1 MNRGFPRRLLAEGL
15 GTAALLTV
23 VVGSGIMGE
32 ALAKGNDAVA
42 LLANSLATGCGL
54 TVLILTLGPVSG
66 AHFNPAVS
74 LVAALDGGLRW
85 TEAGAYC
92 LVQFAGAVVGVAMAH
107 MMFALPIITASVKAR
122 TGPAQWLAEA
132 VATFG
137 LVAAIQGCAR
147 QPITVVCLAI
157 GAYITSAYWFT
168 ASTSFAN
175 PAVTFARSLTDTFA
189 GIRLSDAPAFMAAQ
203 LIGAMAG
210 LCLAKVLWPKSS
222 AS

>member
-1 MNRGFPRRLLAEGL
+1 MNVILWRRLFAEGL
-15 GTAALLTV
+15 GTAALLAV

-32 ALAKGNDAVA
+32 GLAKGNDAVA

-54 TVLILTLGPVSG
+54 AVLILTLGPVSG

-74 LVAALDGGLRW
+74 LVAVLDGGLRW
-85 TEAGAYC
+85 SEALAYGF
-92 LVQFAGAVVGVAMAH
+92 VQVFGAVIGVVIAH
-107 MMFALPIITASVKAR
+107 MMFSLPIITASMKVR

-137 LVAAIQGCAR
+137 LVAVIQGCAR
-147 QPITVVCLAI
+147 LPITVVCLAV

-189 GIRLSDAPAFMAAQ
+189 GIRPSDAPAFMVAQ
-203 LIGAMAG
+203 LVGAIAG
-210 LCLAKVLWPKSS
+210 LCMSKLLWPRS
-222 AS
+222 AIS

>member
-1 MNRGFPRRLLAEGL
+1 MKQEFLRRLFAEGL
-15 GTAALLTV
+15 GTTALLAV

-32 ALAKGNDAVA
+32 SLAKGNDAVA

-54 TVLILTLGPVSG
+54 AVLILTLGPVSG
-66 AHFNPAVS
+66 AHFNPVVS
-74 LVAALDGGLRW
+74 LVVAIDGGVRW
-85 TEAGAYC
+85 AHAGAYA
-92 LVQFAGAVVGVAMAH
+92 LVQFAGAAVGVVVAH
-107 MMFALPIITASVKAR
+107 LMFGLPMITASLKVR
-122 TGPAQWLAEA
+122 SGPAQWLAEA

-137 LVAAIQGCAR
+137 LVAVIQGCAR

-189 GIRLSDAPAFMAAQ
+189 GIRPVDAPIFMLAQ
-203 LIGAMAG
+203 VIGGIAG
-210 LCLAKVLWPKSS
+210 LYVAKVLWPRS
-222 AS
+222 AVS